1 MTHTPA
7 PTLLS
12 GVGGFE
18 RAAPTAA
25 DTEKKKCHAP
35 VGFGLASSSLR
46 LTALLSYACIATV
59 VTKGPC
65 QEAGAGCQRPC
76 TSRSVPTRAL
86 CFSTQIVIITRSSE
100 KLLKIGPRGHVAPR
114 GEGRNRTENT
124 RHYEGCGSRLG
135 REDTSLRRARVPP
148 PGNPCRL
155 EGEKGEGRVFEE
167 LCAIIH
173 TFSPG
178 LSRGS
183 AKISLKKHKF
193 TKIKQKKT
201 FTIRGS
207 N

>member
-1 MTHTPA
+1 MRPL
-7 PTLLS
+7 PPPPK
-12 GVGGFE
+12 E
-18 RAAPTAA
+18 
-25 DTEKKKCHAP
+25 KKCHAP

-100 KLLKIGPRGHVAPR
+100 KLLEIGPRGHVAPR
-114 GEGRNRTENT
+114 GEGRNRTEKT

-148 PGNPCRL
+148 PATL
-155 EGEKGEGRVFEE
+155 
-167 LCAIIH
+167 AA
-173 TFSPG
+173 
-178 LSRGS
+178 SRG
-183 AKISLKKHKF
+183 KRE
-193 TKIKQKKT
+193 
-201 FTIRGS
+201 RGEFS
-207 N
+207 RSSVL

>member
-1 MTHTPA
+1 MPHTPA
-7 PTLLS
+7 PPTGS

-25 DTEKKKCHAP
+25 DPEKRKCHAP

-114 GEGRNRTENT
+114 GEGRNRTEKT
-124 RHYEGCGSRLG
+124 HHYAGRGSRWG
-135 REDTSLRRARVPP
+135 RGDTSLRRARVPP
-148 PGNPCRL
+148 IGNPCRL
-155 EGEKGEGRVFEE
+155 EGGKGEGRVSEK
-167 LCAIIH
+167 LYAIIH
-173 TFSPG
+173 TFSTG
-178 LSRGS
+178 LSRVS
-183 AKISLKKHKF
+183 ENILL
-193 TKIKQKKT
+193 
-201 FTIRGS
+201 RECR
-207 N
+207 

>member
-1 MTHTPA
+1 MPHRPA
-7 PTLLS
+7 PPTGS

-25 DTEKKKCHAP
+25 DPEKKKCHAP

-114 GEGRNRTENT
+114 GEGRNRTEKT
-124 RHYEGCGSRLG
+124 HHYAGCGSRLG
-135 REDTSLRRARVPP
+135 RGDTSLRRARVSPPPATLAASRGEPPRVNPP
-148 PGNPCRL
+148 PGAL
-155 EGEKGEGRVFEE
+155 VG
-167 LCAIIH
+167 
-173 TFSPG
+173 T
-178 LSRGS
+178 
-183 AKISLKKHKF
+183 
-193 TKIKQKKT
+193 
-201 FTIRGS
+201 
-207 N
+207 